1 MTLGFPVSA
10 VAEAFSYL
18 FKGQVSH
25 DEKMLGS
32 SEVVSLT
39 LLLLGCLTYINIG
52 QRFSLQVSII
62 SSLLLFPSLLGA
74 LRSLCFPILYL
85 LFCLYF
91 YMEQG
96 VLCRNRTSL

>member
-10 VAEAFSYL
+10 VAEAFSYH

-52 QRFSLQVSII
+52 QSFSRQFSLIHFLWE
-62 SSLLLFPSLLGA
+62 SLFL
-74 LRSLCFPILYL
+74 
-85 LFCLYF
+85 
-91 YMEQG
+91 
-96 VLCRNRTSL
+96 

>member
-10 VAEAFSYL
+10 VAEAFSYH

-52 QRFSLQVSII
+52 QRFSLQVSIG
-62 SSLLLFPSLLGA
+62 SLS
-74 LRSLCFPILYL
+74 
-85 LFCLYF
+85 
-91 YMEQG
+91 
-96 VLCRNRTSL
+96 